1 MLETFLEYF
10 KTNRKHYRLLDA
22 FTNVDPVSNSLSY
35 QNSLHIA
42 SLLGHE
48 DCLRLLLKYKAKH
61 LPNGMH
67 MFPAMLAACK
77 MHIGCLKTLLEEI
90 KLGSVGAEVLQRE
103 GHQSALHHLCVK
115 TYKTNNK
122 SIACA
127 CLLLSSGV
135 VNINQYDDDWNIATP
150 LYLAARNGAVSLVQ
164 YLLSMGADAR
174 LCGSLQEYTLNNP
187 EIKRCAN
194 MLDDAR
200 SEPMTLLLLC
210 KLKIRNSVLASSGSL
225 DGVAELRLP
234 NVLKEMIVHGHNRS
248 VVGCR

>member
-1 MLETFLEYF
+1 M
-10 KTNRKHYRLLDA
+10 DA
-22 FTNVDPVSNSLSY
+22 FTDVDPVANSLSY

-42 SLLGHE
+42 ALLGHK
-48 DCLRLLLKYKAKH
+48 DCLQVLLRYNVKH

-77 MHIGCLKTLLEEI
+77 MHIECLKVLLQEI

-127 CLLLSSGV
+127 CLLLNSGSV
-135 VNINQYDDDWNIATP
+135 DIDQYDDDWNIATP
-150 LYLAARNGAVSLVQ
+150 LFLAARNGAVALVQ
-164 YLLSMGADAR
+164 YLLNMGADAR
-174 LCGSLQEYTLNNP
+174 LCASLQEYTLNNP
-187 EIKRCAN
+187 EIKRCAD
-194 MLDDAR
+194 MLEEAR
-200 SEPMTLLLLC
+200 SEPMSLLLLC
-210 KLKIRNSVLASSGSL
+210 KLKVRNSVLSSHGSL
-225 DGVAELRLP
+225 DGAAELRLP
-234 NVLKEMIVHGHNRS
+234 NVLKDLIVHGHHRS